1 MEDFGS
7 ASLLRDGKIQSIK
20 PGLQAADF
28 KEKQRIKYWENKEA
42 ARLKY

>member
-7 ASLLRDGKIQSIK
+7 GSLLRDGKIQIIK
-20 PGLQAADF
+20 AGLQAADF
-28 KEKQRIKYWENKEA
+28 KEKQRIKYCENKEA